1 METIFVALIT
11 SNDNGNVESIPH
23 LFSTFEKAMEFLH
36 TEYLDIKAENL
47 ENDKDTIYDIDE
59 SNNHNDNQTEWF
71 NLEVYSDNYWCRGE
85 IYGLGID

>member
-1 METIFVALIT
+1 METMFVALIT
-11 SNDNGNVESIPH
+11 SNDDGCVESIPH

-59 SNNHNDNQTEWF
+59 SKNYNDNQTEWF
-71 NLEVYSDNYWCRGE
+71 NLEVYNDNYWCRGE

>member
-1 METIFVALIT
+1 METMFVALIT
-11 SNDNGNVESIPH
+11 SNDDGCVESIPH

-59 SNNHNDNQTEWF
+59 TKNHNDNQTEWF
-71 NLEVYSDNYWCRGE
+71 HLETYNDGYWCRGE
-85 IYGLGID
+85 IYGVDVN